1 MAIIGQVRR
10 ERIVPERFDF
20 LNKWAVAILCRVAY
34 LKVTGIMMG
43 NMRYLGIDYG
53 HKRIGVAVSDELGK
67 FAFPLD
73 VVEQGG
79 KHENPLLL
87 IKEIIKKNNIHVVV
101 IGESK
106 NLDGSPNPISSEI
119 ADFARRLQTD
129 EGHAHIKIAF
139 EPEMYTSVQA
149 EQITGKN
156 SKSDASAAAVILQ
169 GYLDRMAFQANRD
182 E

>member
-1 MAIIGQVRR
+1 MGQDRYIARLVG
-10 ERIVPERFDF
+10 E
-20 LNKWAVAILCRVAY
+20 
-34 LKVTGIMMG
+34 GIM
-43 NMRYLGIDYG
+43 NRMRYLGIDYG

-73 VVEQGG
+73 VVEQG
-79 KHENPLLL
+79 KSHEDATLL

-106 NLDGSPNPISSEI
+106 NLDGTPNPIASEI
-119 ADFARRLQTD
+119 AVFARRLQTQ
-129 EGHAHIKIAF
+129 EGHAHIKIVF
-139 EPEMYTSVQA
+139 EPEMYSSVQA

-169 GYLDRMAFQANRD
+169 GYLDRLAFQAHRSDSVDTETNN
-182 E
+182 